1 MHITTSTCFWQV
13 DGTCSF
19 STVHHTA
26 CTLQRPH
33 ASDRQ
38 TVPTVS
44 PWYDTQHACCN
55 VCTLLT
61 GKQYLQ
67 FLHGTPHS
75 YALRSLV
82 LAILHQ
88 ILEHVH
94 VLCLGVF
101 HAPVTQSPRAIGSLQ
116 CEKYS
121 TTIQVLTAL
130 LSSVT
135 QFKSQV
141 NQIHE
146 DIFMFLAIMYWVC
159 TSLVSHL
166 GNTAWQYILHYNSI
180 KYHMYLVVIVLVFK
194 PVWHL

>member
-1 MHITTSTCFWQV
+1 MHTTTSACFRQV

-19 STVHHTA
+19 SKGCHTA
-26 CTLQRPH
+26 CTLQCPH

-38 TVPTVS
+38 TVPAVS
-44 PWYDTQHACCN
+44 PWYTTQHAHCN
-55 VCTLLT
+55 VCTLLA

-75 YALRSLV
+75 HALRSLV
-82 LAILHQ
+82 LATLHQ

-101 HAPVTQSPRAIGSLQ
+101 HAPVTQSPRVISSLQ
-116 CEKYS
+116 CGKYS
-121 TTIQVLTAL
+121 TTIQFLTTL

-135 QFKSQV
+135 QFSQV

-146 DIFMFLAIMYWVC
+146 VMFKFLANMSLVHM
-159 TSLVSHL
+159 SLVSHL
-166 GNTAWQYILHYNSI
+166 GNTSWQYTAL
-180 KYHMYLVVIVLVFK
+180 
-194 PVWHL
+194 